1 MQFNLTWSLI
11 LDLGNGLLQNSLFL
25 LFSGYKKQGRCHG
38 VNISCHVPFLFRS
51 PISSW
56 ARCVN
61 SMTTVTGVTSSTT
74 AASRTCWGRSTQTA
88 AKNRIRTP
96 QRWAALLH
104 TLCSQCHYSNTTNL
118 NSCGEKLLE
127 SWSYLGGT
135 CISVEAAS
143 SHRAVMDTLQGV
155 WCGTVIVLVS
165 KVNAGG
171 FFLPCSRAAQWRSRS
186 GIMWAAPWSSSSA
199 STPEPRTCS
208 PSFIA
213 SPTAARTTARAKCE
227 GTVLQMTLM
236 PKDDS

>member
-1 MQFNLTWSLI
+1 MSWCKYFLSCPLSLQIPNFLMSQVRKLNDNSNRRYQFYDRRIKNLLRKIHTDSSEKP
-11 LDLGNGLLQNSLFL
+11 DKNTPEVSRSASYPLL
-25 LFSGYKKQGRCHG
+25 
-38 VNISCHVPFLFRS
+38 
-51 PISSW
+51 
-56 ARCVN
+56 
-61 SMTTVTGVTSSTT
+61 TE
-74 AASRTCWGRSTQTA
+74 
-88 AKNRIRTP
+88 
-96 QRWAALLH
+96 
-104 TLCSQCHYSNTTNL
+104 CHYSNTTNL

-127 SWSYLGGT
+127 FWSYLGGT

-236 PKDDS
+236 PKTTLNPPVTFTFTNIFYPRGQFDPSN